1 MASSQTT
8 TVKIDIDVH
17 RAIEARRVTFDQS
30 PNDILRKVFGLPDAA
45 PDPSESTR
53 RTGRFPY
60 TLLGE
65 KTEGTS
71 LKEVYMSCLRKLAAR
86 DPRFL
91 KRLSKAATRGRR
103 IVARTPD
110 ALYISTPELSRK
122 NLHSRLTGEWWV
134 DTNLSRPMYAR
145 RLEIAC
151 EVAGLRY
158 GVDLVLDF
166 AIAWEHGDVRKRP

>member
-1 MASSQTT
+1 MTASTT
-8 TVKIDIDVH
+8 TPIKIDIDVH

-30 PNDILRKVFGLPDAA
+30 HNDILRMVFGLSKAA
-45 PDPSESTR
+45 PGPSKPMDPAPSTTR
-53 RTGRFPY
+53 RTGKFPY
-60 TLLGE
+60 ILLGE
-65 KTEGTS
+65 ETEGAS
-71 LKEVYMSCLRKLAAR
+71 LKEVYMGCLQKLAAR
-86 DPRFL
+86 DSRFL
-91 KRLSKAATRGRR
+91 KRLSKKATRGRR
-103 IVARTPD
+103 IVARTPE

-122 NLHSRLTGEWWV
+122 NLHSRLTDEWWV

-166 AIAWEHGDVRKRP
+166 AD